1 MDDSADTRQRLS
13 ERIDQKQQ
21 TIRSYLGRERP
32 RRNKL
37 SNISIVGSALAAML
51 TAGPAV
57 GGTGFTEAVR
67 EIFSLADDS
76 VVWRFLCLAAVMF
89 SVAAALATNFA
100 NSRALGEKVSAAE
113 TANAQL
119 EGLQLSLNFGN
130 LAVDEALKLYQQAV
144 AQVAFVDEVRA
155 P

>member
-1 MDDSADTRQRLS
+1 
-13 ERIDQKQQ
+13 
-21 TIRSYLGRERP
+21 
-32 RRNKL
+32 
-37 SNISIVGSALAAML
+37 
-51 TAGPAV
+51 V
-57 GGTGFTEAVR
+57 GGTGFTEAAR
-67 EIFSLADDS
+67 GIFSLEDDS
-76 VVWRFLCLAAVMF
+76 VVWRFLCLAAVIF

-144 AQVAFVDEVRA
+144 AQVAFVDEIRTR
-155 P
+155 